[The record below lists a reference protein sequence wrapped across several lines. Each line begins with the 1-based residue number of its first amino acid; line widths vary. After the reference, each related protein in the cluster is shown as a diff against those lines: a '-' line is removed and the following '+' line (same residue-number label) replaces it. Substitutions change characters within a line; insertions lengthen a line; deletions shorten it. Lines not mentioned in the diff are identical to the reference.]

1 MGGGAVRVSGCGE
14 GATYVC
20 VGDYCSREYTQQDIA
35 PRSQDAAP
43 RRSPGRTE
51 VTAGRSKDGA
61 RILRAKITSRVM
73 GLHFQAVPGKDNAMV
88 LVGLQVR
95 NRTLAHKDCS
105 LRMMV
110 DGRQLEMGETGYRY
124 GNGMEE
130 LRTAMSYDDL
140 FAMAEG
146 SRVLGRVCEDE
157 FRVDE
162 ERLQA
167 VRELVLRIKEE
178 LSWQEQAS
186 EPAVAD
192 AGPVEPA
199 AGEVL

>member
-1 MGGGAVRVSGCGE
+1 
-14 GATYVC
+14 
-20 VGDYCSREYTQQDIA
+20 
-35 PRSQDAAP
+35 
-43 RRSPGRTE
+43 
-51 VTAGRSKDGA
+51 
-61 RILRAKITSRVM
+61 
-73 GLHFQAVPGKDNAMV
+73 
-88 LVGLQVR
+88 
-95 NRTLAHKDCS
+95 
-105 LRMMV
+105 MMV